1 MPRTAKT
8 NEQKALAGTLRADR
22 MTGELT
28 SKQITVMPTAP
39 KYFNKRQKEYF
50 KSVAALLIDEKKLTV
65 TNVHYVNLM
74 AVNLYNVEKAVD
86 EMNKTGEVIRMP
98 SGYEQPSAWLKVLNA
113 AQKNLVDIGKLFGF
127 DPYSATK
134 FKEVKNETENKLNEI
149 INKYKPLG

>member
-1 MPRTAKT
+1 MGRPPKS
-8 NEQKALAGTLRADR
+8 NEQKALAGTLRPDR

-28 SKQITVMPTAP
+28 SKEITVLPPAP

-65 TNVHYVNLM
+65 TNVHYVNMM
-74 AVNLYNVEKAVD
+74 AVNLYEVEKAV
-86 EMNKTGEVIRMP
+86 ENMNKTGEVIRMP

-113 AQKNLVDIGKLFGF
+113 AQKNLIDIGKLFGF

-134 FKEVKNETENKLNEI
+134 FKEVKKEPKNKLTEI
-149 INKYKPLG
+149 LAKHKAIG